1 MRSTVLKLE
10 CVSKDTKTESDS
22 VKPSTP
28 TNQDTDAARA
38 GFVARLP
45 NFWYAVCASTALK
58 SDPLARTI
66 LGIPM
71 VLFRDSAGE
80 IGALLDRCPHRN
92 APLSD
97 GAIVNDALQCP
108 YHGWRFRPD
117 GQCVEVPG
125 LCGEHT
131 TRGREAVH
139 YPVVEADGI
148 IWVYGDP
155 DTTPTN
161 QPFPLSHAVDPAY
174 TTVTT
179 ALTVDASLHAALEN
193 ILDVP
198 HTAFIHKGLFRTS
211 KKRNRIEAHIVQ
223 QGNMLQTEYIGEPI
237 PTGLMGRVLAPQG
250 GTVTHFDRFILP
262 SIAEVE
268 YKMGDRNHIMAS
280 HLLTPITDSCTQILA
295 VISYRLPVPGWMIRP
310 VLGPMLRKV
319 FQQDAVMLQRQSE
332 TVQRFGG
339 ERYVSTE
346 LDVMGPQI
354 WQMLKQAEQ
363 GVTLSS
369 DIKERRVHMDV

>member
-1 MRSTVLKLE
+1 
-10 CVSKDTKTESDS
+10 
-22 VKPSTP
+22 
-28 TNQDTDAARA
+28 
-38 GFVARLP
+38 
-45 NFWYAVCASTALK
+45 
-58 SDPLARTI
+58 
-66 LGIPM
+66 
-71 VLFRDSAGE
+71 
-80 IGALLDRCPHRN
+80 
-92 APLSD
+92 
-97 GAIVNDALQCP
+97 
-108 YHGWRFRPD
+108 
-117 GQCVEVPG
+117 
-125 LCGEHT
+125 
-131 TRGREAVH
+131 
-139 YPVVEADGI
+139 
-148 IWVYGDP
+148 
-155 DTTPTN
+155 
-161 QPFPLSHAVDPAY
+161 
-174 TTVTT
+174 
-179 ALTVDASLHAALEN
+179 
-193 ILDVP
+193 
-198 HTAFIHKGLFRTS
+198 
-211 KKRNRIEAHIVQ
+211 
-223 QGNMLQTEYIGEPI
+223 MLQTEYIGEPI